1 MHVHFLV
8 LQLAIKCKCHNKVGL
23 DQDRTDL
30 KVVSAQSLTLGVRY
44 LVYMSHMSH
53 MGTLRYF
60 RFCHIFSFAE
70 NAPFEFGIICQLLLP
85 SHSS

>member
-30 KVVSAQSLTLGVRY
+30 KVVSAQSLTLGVSVRAVVVGAY
-44 LVYMSHMSH
+44 NQPPMLIPCS
-53 MGTLRYF
+53 TFWL
-60 RFCHIFSFAE
+60 
-70 NAPFEFGIICQLLLP
+70 
-85 SHSS
+85 